1 MSQEL
6 EKLIALQEIDS
17 QIIEKKRLLK
27 EIPKKIEEIQKS
39 IAQVEVKVQQI
50 RSSIEV
56 YEKKRRKKE
65 MELQEITEKIEK
77 LKARTPEIKTNKEYQ
92 ALLKE
97 IDEAKKQKFL
107 IEDDILYLMEELEE
121 AKKTIEQ
128 QAKEAEKEKIVFLE
142 EQKKIE
148 SQKSDIET
156 EVRELKKKREAIIA
170 TMDRELYSK
179 YMKLLEKGKG
189 LAVAEAKDEV
199 CLGCYMS
206 IPPQLY
212 VELKNNQDLRTCPQ
226 CGRFL
231 YRK

>member
-1 MSQEL
+1 SI
-6 EKLIALQEIDS
+6 KEIDD
-17 QIIEKKRLLK
+17 
-27 EIPKKIEEIQKS
+27 
-39 IAQVEVKVQQI
+39 KVQQI
-50 RSSIEV
+50 KSSIET

-65 MELQEITEKIEK
+65 MELQDITEKIEK
-77 LKARTPEIKTNKEYQ
+77 LKSRTSEIKTNKEYQ

-97 IDEAKKQKFL
+97 IEEAEKQKFL
-107 IEDDILYLMEELEE
+107 IEDDILYLMEEIEE
-121 AKKTIEQ
+121 ARKRINQEAQEVEKEKKVFIEQ
-128 QAKEAEKEKIVFLE
+128 QMKVEAERASLEKEIK
-142 EQKKIE
+142 
-148 SQKSDIET
+148 
-156 EVRELKKKREAIIA
+156 ELKDRRENLKNS
-170 TMDRELYSK
+170 MDKELYSR

-212 VELKNNQDLRTCPQ
+212 VELKSNSDLRTCPQ